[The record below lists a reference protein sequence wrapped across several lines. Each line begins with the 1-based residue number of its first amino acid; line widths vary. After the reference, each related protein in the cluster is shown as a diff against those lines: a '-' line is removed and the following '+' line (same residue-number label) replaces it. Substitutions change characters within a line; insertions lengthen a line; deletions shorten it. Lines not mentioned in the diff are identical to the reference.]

1 MLLVTE
7 NLTRY
12 FGKLCA
18 IDHVSVTIETGE
30 IRGLVGPNGAGKTTL
45 FHLLSGFLPAS
56 HGRVLFQSREITHLS
71 PPLRVKAGITRTF
84 QTPQIFPEMT
94 VLENVMMGCQAHVSS
109 GLGAVLLGLRSVR
122 REMREIR
129 RRAEAQLAFV
139 GLEPEAALRADSLSY
154 GHTRLMEMARALM
167 SQPAVLLLDEPAAG
181 MSLHEVGDL
190 NRLIKKLNEQGITL
204 IVVEHNMRVIMGIC
218 DRVTVLD
225 FGQKIAEG
233 APAEV
238 RNDPK
243 VMEAYLGA
251 SK

>member
-18 IDHVSVTIETGE
+18 IDHVSVTIEAGE

-56 HGRVLFQSREITHLS
+56 HGRVLFQDREITHLS

-94 VLENVMMGCQAHVSS
+94 VLENVMMGCQAHVRA

-122 REMREIR
+122 REMLEIR
-129 RRAEAQLAFV
+129 RRAEAQLTFV
-139 GLEPEAALRADSLSY
+139 GLEQEAALRADSLSY

-167 SQPAVLLLDEPAAG
+167 SQPAMLLLDEPAAG
-181 MSLHEVGDL
+181 MSLHEVGEL

-204 IVVEHNMRVIMGIC
+204 IVVEHNMRVIMGIS

-225 FGQKIAEG
+225 FGQKIADG